1 MVSKFFLSA
10 LLMGWASVAVHA
22 EPAGRVVEQKL
33 LDITLKNGGGGEI
46 RTFTEIE
53 PGHAILNRI
62 TITGNGLGQ
71 KINQNYTPTDL
82 TDMRSNHRP
91 RTIVSIRG
99 MNALTFL
106 AGDDF
111 AMEKGGTIEVGY
123 LASPNKR
130 KFVTVKMQYDNLL
143 DRWWMVYPGDAKNKG
158 PIRLHGLEMDVR
170 TAPVVGPVGMKS
182 VKGVDEFDRKFEI
195 QAQ

>member
-1 MVSKFFLSA
+1 MLSKIFVSA
-10 LLMGWASVAVHA
+10 LLMGWASVAAHA

-71 KINQNYTPTDL
+71 KINQNYTPNDL
-82 TDMRSNHRP
+82 TDMRSNHKP

-123 LASPNKR
+123 LVNPSKR
-130 KFVTVKMQYDNLL
+130 KFVTVKMQYDSLL